1 MTLTFSRMTVG
12 DVDSAAAIA
21 LAAYGHPY
29 GPHDIRRYLALQ
41 PDGWLMARIDG
52 TPAAIGG
59 ITAYGNHAVVGLMAT
74 RPDFQRRGVATS
86 LLATLLDYA
95 GVWGVRAVALDATEE
110 GAALSF
116 KREASR
122 DCGSPESLPL
132 RTQRRLRN
140 HDPNALVDLPPAERE
155 RFLRKASAVHLDREP
170 PAAPIA
176 GTSESLSCPSHPR
189 AVTTQ
194 RCHHRRPRRQRE
206 APPTPLREI
215 ADDLR

>member
-95 GVWGVRAVALDATEE
+95 GVWGVHAVALDATEE

-122 DCGSPESLPL
+122 DCGPPDTCYEDRPPRPAIARTCSDWPASVSGRATHSMTTSADQTRRRQHHDGSHALPQAAPL
-132 RTQRRLRN
+132 GRRL
-140 HDPNALVDLPPAERE
+140 P
-155 RFLRKASAVHLDREP
+155 SA
-170 PAAPIA
+170 
-176 GTSESLSCPSHPR
+176 
-189 AVTTQ
+189 
-194 RCHHRRPRRQRE
+194 PRRRGSTHLEQRGLV
-206 APPTPLREI
+206 A
-215 ADDLR
+215 